1 VALRQGQGEGDE
13 QPGGRMRDDEQGGA
27 DPDASGPDDARRP
40 GAGSG
45 SGSGWGAPGDRF
57 PDVAPVP
64 DLAPLALPAAEDALL
79 RLLLHEG
86 GVSTRE
92 AASRLGLSLSHVSN
106 AAGALKDRGFA
117 VAGLSRSHGL
127 LLAPLDGALDALL
140 AHRRARAE
148 ADLRQLERLR
158 AQLLGVTR
166 WRPSAESP
174 HTLVPRDLR
183 EWERKEQLREVRD
196 SLDLVV
202 DRHHVNSHVPGD
214 LIRVT
219 KQWSRPVVRLL
230 VTGTSDPRP
239 MVVTGTL
246 TDAEV
251 AVAGIAVRRLSERS
265 AAFAV
270 YDDRRVEVPLWRLA
284 ASGWTDEPGEVRS
297 AVRLFAQLWQ
307 EAVPWSRP
315 RGEQDAGSERL
326 RGVQSPREEW
336 SEAVSGDRGVIGSA
350 P

>member
-1 VALRQGQGEGDE
+1 
-13 QPGGRMRDDEQGGA
+13 MRDDEHGDAAPPGADTGAAGGHSDEAPGRAAARGGA
-27 DPDASGPDDARRP
+27 A
-40 GAGSG
+40 GA
-45 SGSGWGAPGDRF
+45 
-57 PDVAPVP
+57 VPVP
-64 DLAPLALPAAEDALL
+64 DLTPLGLPAAEAALL
-79 RLLLHEG
+79 GLLLHEG

-127 LLAPLDGALDALL
+127 LLAPLDDPLDALL
-140 AHRRARAE
+140 EHRRARAE
-148 ADLRQLERLR
+148 AELLQLERLR
-158 AQLLGVTR
+158 ALLLDVAR
-166 WRPSAESP
+166 WRPAAESP

-183 EWERKEQLREVRD
+183 EWERKEELREVRD
-196 SLDLVV
+196 RLDLVV

-219 KQWSRPVVRLL
+219 RRWSRPSVRLL

-239 MVVTGTL
+239 MVVTGRL
-246 TDAEV
+246 TDADV
-251 AVAGIAVRRLSERS
+251 AAAGIAVRRLPERS
-265 AAFAV
+265 AAYAV

-284 ASGWTDEPGEVRS
+284 ASGWTDEHGEVRS

-307 EAVPWSRP
+307 EAVPYSFP
-315 RGEQDAGSERL
+315 STSSARGELR
-326 RGVQSPREEW
+326 RGVQWPRQEW
-336 SEAVSGDRGVIGSA
+336 SEAVPPDVGVVGSA